1 MERDE
6 EKLFARKRME
16 KWIKIFLIF
25 LAFVWLCTIISKS
38 IYVSGLPLVKTDT
51 AAKKYVEHIVE
62 TDGIVT
68 AGGEVAVNTQAG
80 LRVDKIYVRQGDA
93 VKAGDTLFTIDTA
106 DIAELM
112 STKEIEV
119 SKLMF
124 NLSDFQTNAVI
135 DAQKK
140 EVAILWAKEDYE
152 TADKETALAKDRAK
166 AALEKA
172 EQALEKHLADP
183 APYTADST
191 RRNAWDAYHDWVNK
205 GYGISDNITAK
216 EREIQRLE
224 EQLAA
229 LENRVNTTEESGKN
243 ESEKVLSGAAGNIEN
258 VRNPKTE
265 DSETQNT
272 ELENPEIENAEIND
286 TEIENLKIEN
296 IEAQNTK
303 LENAEIND
311 TEIENLKT
319 ENTDIENSK
328 IENTKV
334 ESTNIENP
342 EIENTEI
349 NDTEIENPKLEDKET
364 ENAEINDTEIE
375 NPKIENTDI
384 DKIESI
390 ESEDA
395 ENTELEDTEIENE
408 NIDMGN
414 NNADTNTSSQESKEN
429 ENLADEEKRTELLNK
444 IKKANKQ
451 LLTLR
456 DQLTKHDRDAVAQ
469 PDYSAEEAAFDAWQN
484 TKLTLEEAVQ
494 RAKETYNDASYA
506 REVTLRQ
513 KMREIAAAEVTS
525 RADST
530 AEIYELEIRQAK
542 KQIEQL
548 HTIKKQKGEIK
559 AESDGTVSA
568 IQIEVGSRTTDTA
581 ALLLTDA
588 QRPCQFKFCITKEE
602 SKYIHLMDTVAV
614 KLNGQSSEMDVTVDY
629 FTENTQGGYDIVCLL
644 PENVGQP
651 GLSGSVKKSVQGEY
665 HNLTLPV
672 ESVYEESGV
681 YYIYTLNEKEG
692 ILGSEYYAEK
702 IKVQV
707 KDKNDRYAAIE
718 AGTISADTKV
728 IIYST
733 KELKQGQ
740 SVRPQER

>member
-1 MERDE
+1 MEKDE

-51 AAKKYVEHIVE
+51 ATKKYVEHIVE

-80 LRVDKIYVRQGDA
+80 LRVDKIYVRQGDE

-106 DIAELM
+106 DIAELI
-112 STKEIEV
+112 STKEMEV

-224 EQLAA
+224 EQLAG
-229 LENRVNTTEESGKN
+229 LENRADTAEELGKN
-243 ESEKVLSGAAGNIEN
+243 ESTKVLSGAAGNIEN

-265 DSETQNT
+265 DTETQNT

-286 TEIENLKIEN
+286 TEIENPKIEN
-296 IEAQNTK
+296 TEAQNTK
-303 LENAEIND
+303 LENPEVND
-311 TEIENLKT
+311 TGIENPKT
-319 ENTDIENSK
+319 ENTDIENPK
-328 IENTKV
+328 IENTQSENTKV
-334 ESTNIENP
+334 ESTNIENT

-349 NDTEIENPKLEDKET
+349 NN
-364 ENAEINDTEIE
+364 TEIE
-375 NPKIENTDI
+375 NPKIENTDV
-384 DKIESI
+384 DKIENI

-395 ENTELEDTEIENE
+395 ETENE

-414 NNADTNTSSQESKEN
+414 SNTDTTSSLQDAKEN
-429 ENLADEEKRTELLNK
+429 QDLADEEKRTELLNK
-444 IKKANKQ
+444 IKKVNKQ

-548 HTIKKQKGEIK
+548 RAIKKQKGEIK
-559 AESDGTVSA
+559 AESDGIVSA
-568 IQIEVGSRTTDTA
+568 IQIEVGGRTTDTA

-588 QRPCQFKFCITKEE
+588 QRSCQFKFCITKEE

-614 KLNGQSSEMDVTVDY
+614 KLNGQSSEIDVTVDY

-651 GLSGSVKKSVQGEY
+651 GLSGTVKKSVQGEY
-665 HNLTLPV
+665 HDLTLPV
-672 ESVYEESGV
+672 EAVYEENSTYCV
-681 YYIYTLNEKEG
+681 YTLNEKEG
-692 ILGSEYYAEK
+692 ILGSEYYVEK

-718 AGTISADTKV
+718 PGTISADTK
-728 IIYST
+728 IITYST

-740 SVRPQER
+740 SVRPQE